1 MKKHLVA
8 LSFGIATVLTGTN
21 AFANTGTI
29 NFEGKITSSTCP
41 IDVVNPG
48 DGSVGNLVKM
58 GSIEASRFTAIGQE
72 YSGKSF
78 VLRVKGGA
86 GCNYTSTGNTASVQ
100 FNGAADPSGDYFA
113 VTPTFD
119 GAKGVVINIKD
130 RKGVALKPGADSPD
144 YDLND
149 TGSTDLL
156 FNAFYRSTSTTV
168 TAGVASADVQFIVA
182 IN

>member
-1 MKKHLVA
+1 MKKHLLA
-8 LSFGIATVLTGTN
+8 LSLALPAALTGTSS
-21 AFANTGTI
+21 FANTGTI
-29 NFEGKITSSTCP
+29 NFEGRITSSTCP

-86 GCNYTSTGNTASVQ
+86 GCNYTPSGNTASVK
-100 FNGAADPSGDYFA
+100 FNGSSDTSGDYFA

-130 RKGVALKPGADSPD
+130 RQGTALKPGADSPD

-156 FNAFYRSTSTTV
+156 FNAYYRSTAATV
-168 TAGVASADVQFIVA
+168 TAGAASADVQFIVA

>member
-1 MKKHLVA
+1 MKKLLVT
-8 LSFGIATVLTGTN
+8 LSLAATTALTGTS

-41 IDVVNPG
+41 IEVVNPG

-58 GSIEASRFTAIGQE
+58 GSIEAGRFTAIGQE
-72 YSGKSF
+72 YSGKAF

-86 GCNYTSTGNTASVQ
+86 GCTGSTASVQ
-100 FNGAADPSGDYFA
+100 FNGATDASGDYFA
-113 VTPTFD
+113 VTPTQD

-130 RKGVALKPGADSPD
+130 RKGTALKPGADSPD
-144 YDLND
+144 YDLNA

-156 FNAFYRSTSTTV
+156 FNAYYRSTAAAV